1 MGKGYFDEVE
11 TERPEGIASSL
22 TTLVGTNKE
31 RIVSAVLEELDI
43 VGTKNR
49 TLARV
54 NPYGDGNASAR
65 IVRRLESYLIAH
77 TG

>member
-1 MGKGYFDEVE
+1 M
-11 TERPEGIASSL
+11 
-22 TTLVGTNKE
+22 
-31 RIVSAVLEELDI
+31 SAVLEELDI